1 MKLINVLLF
10 FLTAQLVF
18 GFAPESLNGS
28 KFKVKGSYTFI
39 HILHPDYYDVI
50 TEGVDFEYSAEFS
63 QNKISLIVPNSF
75 TYTYDYN
82 YQKQS
87 NTSASITIFTTYDT
101 TIEGTLTFDKE
112 TKGSFS
118 SNEFFVSKEIAASYE
133 SYFTFSQPLD
143 TNNPNNWYLLGNYW
157 HQPSSNKYVHK
168 DTFLNGE
175 NYIKPNERKIIND
188 TTIPADHLRWYK
200 FANEYYW
207 QQANDIYLTIEDYT
221 EGNFN
226 NVFKMSPEEVNM
238 ILNKDTSWYKFG
250 NEYYNP
256 KLNVRINENEV
267 DSSQYADLIK
277 TYFSNEIRSPY
288 YGYKSQNKNQEVI
301 ADPKYTPVEKKSGFF
316 LSGGWLYSPKH
327 GWIFTNSQIYP
338 YFWLNKTQSWYCYKT
353 GEGSTMVY
361 DYKLNNWILDF

>member
-18 GFAPESLNGS
+18 SFAPESLNGS

-101 TIEGTLTFDKE
+101 TIEGTLTFDNE

-143 TNNPNNWYLLGNYW
+143 TNNPNNWYFLGNYW

-200 FANEYYW
+200 FANKYYW

-226 NVFKMSPEEVNM
+226 NVFKMSPEEVNI

-256 KLNVRINENEV
+256 KLNVRVNENEV

-301 ADPKYTPVEKKSGFF
+301 ADPKYTPVEKNQGF
-316 LSGGWLYSPKH
+316 S
-327 GWIFTNSQIYP
+327 
-338 YFWLNKTQSWYCYKT
+338 
-353 GEGSTMVY
+353 
-361 DYKLNNWILDF
+361 